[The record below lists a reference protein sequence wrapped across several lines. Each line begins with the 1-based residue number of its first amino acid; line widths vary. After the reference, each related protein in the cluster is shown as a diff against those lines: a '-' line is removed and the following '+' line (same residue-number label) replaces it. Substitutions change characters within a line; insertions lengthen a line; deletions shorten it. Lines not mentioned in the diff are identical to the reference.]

1 MILKCFVCGLDVQVH
16 EIKYHTA
23 DRTKVFC
30 GAECSVKH
38 HAEIKEANNGKD
50 EV

>member
-16 EIKYHTA
+16 EVRYHTA

-30 GAECSVKH
+30 GAECSLKH
-38 HAEIKEANNGKD
+38 YQSLKENKD
-50 EV
+50 GE